1 MDDASCMERALFQA
15 RTALLKEEVPIGAII
30 VLEDKIIAEAHNN
43 SLKKLDATG
52 HAEIEA
58 LRLASQAIGNY
69 RLLDAIMYVTLDP
82 CMMCC
87 GSLANSRIKE
97 FVFAAKDPKSGAV
110 VSNDNLLD
118 STYLNHRVKYR
129 EGPFSEDSSTLLKDF
144 FAGKRN

>member
-1 MDDASCMERALFQA
+1 
-15 RTALLKEEVPIGAII
+15 
-30 VLEDKIIAEAHNN
+30 
-43 SLKKLDATG
+43 
-52 HAEIEA
+52 
-58 LRLASQAIGNY
+58 
-69 RLLDAIMYVTLDP
+69 MYVTLEP

-87 GSLANSRIKE
+87 GALANARIKE
-97 FVFAAKDPKSGAV
+97 VVFAAKDPKSGAV